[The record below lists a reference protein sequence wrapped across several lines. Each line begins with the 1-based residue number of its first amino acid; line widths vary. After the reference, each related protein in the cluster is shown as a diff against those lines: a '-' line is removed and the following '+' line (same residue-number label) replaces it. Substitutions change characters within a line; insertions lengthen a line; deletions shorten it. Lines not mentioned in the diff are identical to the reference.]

1 MKKSPPRKGRKI
13 RAAKA
18 NRSRRARPARTARL
32 SRKTARAAA
41 RKPAAKAAG
50 RKRAAKPAP
59 KPVKPAVPALPPPPV
74 IRKGLPV
81 SKVSLRRPGR
91 PLHMGPRPVIKSI
104 IVYTADQKP
113 RNDYPRRIVSPPLP
127 SGCCTD
133 ANRLRIGKVHEE
145 LGRNYYYKRCRVCGH
160 TVKYYFNLQSDL
172 DSPKFRK
179 YYEWK
184 KSVFH

>member
-1 MKKSPPRKGRKI
+1 M
-13 RAAKA
+13 
-18 NRSRRARPARTARL
+18 
-32 SRKTARAAA
+32 
-41 RKPAAKAAG
+41 
-50 RKRAAKPAP
+50 
-59 KPVKPAVPALPPPPV
+59 

-91 PLHMGPRPVIKSI
+91 PLQTGPRPVIKSI
-104 IVYTADQKP
+104 IVYTKDQKP
-113 RNDYPRRIVSPPLP
+113 RNEYPKRIVSPPYP
-127 SGCCTD
+127 AACCTD
-133 ANRLRIGKVHEE
+133 ANRERIGKIHEE

-160 TVKYYFNLQSDL
+160 TVKYYFNVQSDL